1 MTPYLLAGACL
12 LAVTLG
18 YISLCQA
25 SPYGDCRKC
34 HGLGFAMKTNRKGR
48 IKRGK
53 NCRRCKGHGKRIR
66 VGRHLYNLWLH
77 VYRDGTSAPANPA
90 AKRPTS
96 KG

>member
-1 MTPYLLAGACL
+1 MTLVLLASGCL
-12 LAVTLG
+12 LFVALG
-18 YISLCQA
+18 YVSLCRA

-34 HGLGFAMKTNRKGR
+34 RGLGFAMKTDRKGH

-77 VYRDGTSAPANPA
+77 VYRDGSDTPAKTPAP
-90 AKRPTS
+90 